1 MSNDPNL
8 LTTQAPILTSTT
20 PFPLESVVDDKI
32 DNTNIFTFTK
42 SIFMFAMSRFFLMCF
57 GIFIGAGIV
66 VKFSPETNNLK
77 VQIKNLQE
85 ENEKLKVLLKN
96 NNTSWGEIKDSI
108 ILKK

>member
-8 LTTQAPILTSTT
+8 STTQSPILTSTT
-20 PFPLESVVDDKI
+20 PIPLDSVVNDKI
-32 DNTNIFTFTK
+32 DNTNIFTLIHST
-42 SIFMFAMSRFFLMCF
+42 FMFVMSRFFLMGF

-77 VQIKNLQE
+77 AQIKTLKE
-85 ENEKLKVLLKN
+85 ENEKLKVLLKTN
-96 NNTSWGEIKDSI
+96 NSNWSEIKDSI